1 MGIGAKIKDALHG
14 DHQTDST
21 TSTTS
26 PNKST
31 PGAFPSDDLSQ
42 RHSDGKEYV
51 APHGSMIGRKDKTTG
66 ASTGQTFSKN
76 HLQYN
81 KDACTHPRLV

>member
-14 DHQTDST
+14 DHHTDTT

-31 PGAFPSDDLSQ
+31 PGSFPTDEIPQ

-51 APHGSMIGRKDKTTG
+51 APHGSLIGRKDRTAG
-66 ASTGQTFSKN
+66 ASTGPTSGTF
-76 HLQYN
+76 
-81 KDACTHPRLV
+81 T